1 MSVVLAL
8 KMAEVLLAE
17 EVVGARPLLLLDDVM
32 SELDARR
39 RDAVVGMLLPGT
51 QTVITTTNL
60 GYFSEELVGSAE
72 VVSYA

>member
-1 MSVVLAL
+1 
-8 KMAEVLLAE
+8 
-17 EVVGARPLLLLDDVM
+17 M